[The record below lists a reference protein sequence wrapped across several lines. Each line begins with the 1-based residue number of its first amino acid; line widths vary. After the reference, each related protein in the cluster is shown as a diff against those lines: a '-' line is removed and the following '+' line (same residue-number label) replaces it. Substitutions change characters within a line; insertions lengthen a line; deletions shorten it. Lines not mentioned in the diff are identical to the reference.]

1 MEKRFKKAS
10 AVVLAAVYHYL
21 YGMLFSEI
29 PGQGAVKANLV
40 NLVSSNRLSHALL
53 LLGKEGSGALQ
64 LALALAQYVVCEKN
78 KPGSAN
84 EEPSLFGEPT
94 QTTTFLEDAC
104 GNCPSC
110 KKAAAL
116 IHPDIH
122 FSFPT
127 IVKTAG
133 DKPIASDFI
142 QEWRSFV
149 AQTPFGNAFDWLQ
162 SIGAENKQG
171 NITAN
176 ECEEIIRKLNLKS
189 FESGYKILIQWMPEY
204 LGPMGNKLLK
214 LIEEPPSNTL
224 LIFVAQEES
233 KLLATI
239 LSRTQLI
246 KINQLESK
254 DVQEW
259 LINKQAVPREKAL
272 SIAPLS
278 QGNLRE
284 AFQLLHNSDENW
296 EEILREWLNAILKNG
311 PAAQVK
317 WVDDNSKL
325 GREKQKQFLAYFIHL
340 LSCAVHIA
348 NVGTAPEVAD
358 NELDF
363 ANRLLRLAATEQLEA
378 IVTELDRASY
388 QIERNANPKILFMAL
403 TIKIYHIIKDKAVI
417 LVH

>member
-1 MEKRFKKAS
+1 MK
-10 AVVLAAVYHYL
+10 
-21 YGMLFSEI
+21 
-29 PGQGAVKANLV
+29 
-40 NLVSSNRLSHALL
+40 
-53 LLGKEGSGALQ
+53 
-64 LALALAQYVVCEKN
+64 LALALAQNVVCEKN
-78 KPGSAN
+78 KPGTTN
-84 EEPSLFGEPT
+84 GEPSLFGVPT
-94 QTTTFLEDAC
+94 QTTTFLEDSC

-110 KKAAAL
+110 KKAAGL

-162 SIGAENKQG
+162 CIGAENKQG
-171 NITAN
+171 NITAY

-204 LGPMGNKLLK
+204 LGLMGNKLLK
-214 LIEEPPSNTL
+214 MIEEPPANTL
-224 LIFVAQEES
+224 LIFVAQDEAR
-233 KLLATI
+233 LLATI

-259 LINKQAVPREKAL
+259 LINKQAVPGEKAM

-317 WVDDNSKL
+317 WVDENSKL
-325 GREKQKQFLAYFIHL
+325 GREKQKQFLAYFTHL

-348 NVGTAPEVAD
+348 NVGTAPEVAA

-378 IVTELDRASY
+378 IVTELDKASY

-403 TIKIYHIIKDKAVI
+403 TIKIYHILKDKTLI